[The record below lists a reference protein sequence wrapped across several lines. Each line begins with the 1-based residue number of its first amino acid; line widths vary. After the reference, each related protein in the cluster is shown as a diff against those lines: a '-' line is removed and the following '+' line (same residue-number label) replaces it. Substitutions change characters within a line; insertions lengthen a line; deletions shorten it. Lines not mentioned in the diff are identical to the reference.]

1 MRLDKFLKASRLIKR
16 RSLAQE
22 MIANDAVRVNGRP
35 CKASYNIKP
44 GDAVSVA
51 FPRRLLRVRI
61 LVDDEALIKRGSRCY
76 EVLEERAIDPDEVP
90 W

>member
-35 CKASYNIKP
+35 CKVSYNVRS
-44 GDAVSVA
+44 GDVVSVA
-51 FPRRLLRVRI
+51 FPRRLLRVCI
-61 LVDDEALIKRGSRCY
+61 SVDDEALIKRGSRCY
-76 EVLEERAIDPDEVP
+76 EVLEERTIDPDEVP

>member
-1 MRLDKFLKASRLIKR
+1 MRLDKFLKAARLIKR

-22 MIANDAVRVNGRP
+22 MIANDAVRVNDRP
-35 CKASYNIKP
+35 CKASYNVKP
-44 GDAVSVA
+44 GDVVSVA

-61 LVDDEALIKRGSRCY
+61 LVDDEALIKRESRCY
-76 EVLEERAIDPDEVP
+76 EVLGERAIDPDEVP

>member
-35 CKASYNIKP
+35 CKASYNVRS
-44 GDAVSVA
+44 GDVVSVA
-51 FPRRLLRVRI
+51 FPRRLLRVCI
-61 LVDDEALIKRGSRCY
+61 SVDDEALIKRGSRCY
-76 EVLEERAIDPDEVP
+76 EVLEERTIDPDEVP